1 MPAQHETEAAAL
13 CLNPALVGSALQ
25 AGAVNPQSRFN
36 RVPDVFRYRAPLKV
50 LDAVVRLD
58 PIEVIHLRKVRLA
71 KKGTSHQPMNC
82 SLLSSHAYEEVSIFV
97 WLLLEDSRLLNPS
110 NNPRTNELSNATE
123 AAGLITWEAWY
134 WLPAFSADSVHDW
147 RSRAARATVPS
158 SMKSGSSPHQ
168 RMFSGSPLTVSQF
181 PLSKW

>member
-25 AGAVNPQSRFN
+25 AGAVNPQPRFN

-58 PIEVIHLRKVRLA
+58 PIEVIHLRKVGLA

-110 NNPRTNELSNATE
+110 NNPRTNE
-123 AAGLITWEAWY
+123 
-134 WLPAFSADSVHDW
+134 
-147 RSRAARATVPS
+147 
-158 SMKSGSSPHQ
+158 
-168 RMFSGSPLTVSQF
+168 
-181 PLSKW
+181 